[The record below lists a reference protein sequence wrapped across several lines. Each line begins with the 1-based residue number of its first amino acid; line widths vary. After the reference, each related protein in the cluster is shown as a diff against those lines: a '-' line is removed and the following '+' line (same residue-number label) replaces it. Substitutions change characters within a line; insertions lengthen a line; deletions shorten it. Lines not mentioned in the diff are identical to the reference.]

1 MEKESFVA
9 AQKNGDGDLVS
20 FKTSAG
26 RTLSYPEALME
37 INKGAIEGVNTF
49 KGKDGEMYIRSN
61 PDHNKANNL
70 DSLPPF

>member
-1 MEKESFVA
+1 MQKEFFVA

-26 RTLSYPEALME
+26 RTLSYQEALME
-37 INKGAIEGVNTF
+37 IDRGTIEGVNTF

-61 PDHNKANNL
+61 PDHNKENNL
-70 DSLPPF
+70 DSLPPY

>member
-1 MEKESFVA
+1 MQKESFVA

-26 RTLSYPEALME
+26 RTLSYQEALME
-37 INKGAIEGVNTF
+37 IDRGAIEGVNTF
-49 KGKDGEMYIRSN
+49 EGKDGEMYIRSN